1 MITKNSDHNDEK
13 YMKIQFNS
21 NDELQLNKTIEIHSI
36 MIVVRAIFNEN
47 NKHYPQVFLDECL
60 HKL

>member
-1 MITKNSDHNDEK
+1 
-13 YMKIQFNS
+13 MKIQFNS
-21 NDELQLNKTIEIHSI
+21 NDELKLNKAIEIHSI
-36 MIVVRAIFNEN
+36 MIVARAIFNEN